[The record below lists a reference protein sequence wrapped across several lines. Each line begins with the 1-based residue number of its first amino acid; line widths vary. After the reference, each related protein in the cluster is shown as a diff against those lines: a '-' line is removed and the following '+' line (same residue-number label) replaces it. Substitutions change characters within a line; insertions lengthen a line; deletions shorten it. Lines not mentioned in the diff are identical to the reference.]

1 MQIKVL
7 GTGCRKC
14 KALLAA
20 TEEAVKSTG
29 VQAEIEYVTDMMQIA
44 ETGLLSTPG
53 LIIDNQ
59 IVSSGKVLEPQA
71 IVELIEINKCMWKTD
86 KKDLWHKP
94 RVIFYLCLEMLRSF
108 KFFPFWQ
115 AYTDMGILL

>member
-20 TEEAVKSTG
+20 TEEAVKSMG

-71 IVELIEINKCMWKTD
+71 IVELIEKKVYVENC

-94 RVIFYLCLEMLRSF
+94 RVFFICVLRC
-108 KFFPFWQ
+108 
-115 AYTDMGILL
+115 

>member
-1 MQIKVL
+1 MQIKVV

-29 VQAEIEYVTDMMQIA
+29 VPADIAYVTDMMKIA

-53 LIIDNQ
+53 LIIDNK
-59 IVSSGKVLEPQA
+59 IVSSGKVLEAQDVA
-71 IVELIEINKCMWKTD
+71 ELIEKNK
-86 KKDLWHKP
+86 
-94 RVIFYLCLEMLRSF
+94 
-108 KFFPFWQ
+108 
-115 AYTDMGILL
+115 

>member
-1 MQIKVL
+1 MKIKVL

-20 TEEAVKSTG
+20 TEEVVKTTG

-53 LIIDNQ
+53 LMIDNK
-59 IVSSGKVLEPQA
+59 IVSSGKVLEAQA
-71 IVELIEINKCMWKTD
+71 VAELIEKNK
-86 KKDLWHKP
+86 
-94 RVIFYLCLEMLRSF
+94 
-108 KFFPFWQ
+108 
-115 AYTDMGILL
+115 

>member
-71 IVELIEINKCMWKTD
+71 IVELIEINKRMWKTV
-86 KKDLWHKP
+86 KKTCGISHG
-94 RVIFYLCLEMLRSF
+94 SF
-108 KFFPFWQ
+108 LFVS
-115 AYTDMGILL
+115 

>member
-20 TEEAVKSTG
+20 TEEAVKSSG
-29 VQAEIEYVTDMMQIA
+29 VQADIEYVRDMMQIA

-53 LIIDNQ
+53 LMIDNK
-59 IVSSGKVLEPQA
+59 IVSSGKVLEAEA
-71 IVELIEINKCMWKTD
+71 IAELIEKNK
-86 KKDLWHKP
+86 
-94 RVIFYLCLEMLRSF
+94 
-108 KFFPFWQ
+108 
-115 AYTDMGILL
+115 

>member
-1 MQIKVL
+1 MKIKVL

-29 VQAEIEYVTDMMQIA
+29 VQADIEYITDMMQIA

-53 LIIDNQ
+53 LMIDNK
-59 IVSSGKVLEPQA
+59 IVSSGKVLEAQA
-71 IVELIEINKCMWKTD
+71 VAELIEKNK
-86 KKDLWHKP
+86 
-94 RVIFYLCLEMLRSF
+94 
-108 KFFPFWQ
+108 
-115 AYTDMGILL
+115 

>member
-7 GTGCRKC
+7 GTDCRKC

-71 IVELIEINKCMWKTD
+71 IVELIEKNK
-86 KKDLWHKP
+86 
-94 RVIFYLCLEMLRSF
+94 
-108 KFFPFWQ
+108 
-115 AYTDMGILL
+115 

>member
-71 IVELIEINKCMWKTD
+71 IVELIEINKCMWKTV
-86 KKDLWHKP
+86 KKTCGISHG
-94 RVIFYLCLEMLRSF
+94 SF
-108 KFFPFWQ
+108 LFVS
-115 AYTDMGILL
+115 

>member
-20 TEEAVKSTG
+20 TEEAVKSMG

-53 LIIDNQ
+53 LIRSEERR
-59 IVSSGKVLEPQA
+59 VGKE
-71 IVELIEINKCMWKTD
+71 C
-86 KKDLWHKP
+86 
-94 RVIFYLCLEMLRSF
+94 RSRWS
-108 KFFPFWQ
+108 P
-115 AYTDMGILL
+115 YH

>member
-1 MQIKVL
+1 MQIKVV

-29 VQAEIEYVTDMMQIA
+29 VQAEIEYVTDMLQIA

-53 LIIDNQ
+53 LMIDSK
-59 IVSSGKVLEPQA
+59 IVSSGKVLEAQA
-71 IVELIEINKCMWKTD
+71 VAELIEKNK
-86 KKDLWHKP
+86 
-94 RVIFYLCLEMLRSF
+94 
-108 KFFPFWQ
+108 
-115 AYTDMGILL
+115 

>member
-1 MQIKVL
+1 
-7 GTGCRKC
+7 
-14 KALLAA
+14 LAA
-20 TEEAVKSTG
+20 TEEAVKSMG

-71 IVELIEINKCMWKTD
+71 IVELIEKNK
-86 KKDLWHKP
+86 
-94 RVIFYLCLEMLRSF
+94 
-108 KFFPFWQ
+108 
-115 AYTDMGILL
+115 

>member
-20 TEEAVKSTG
+20 TEEAVKSMG

-71 IVELIEINKCMWKTD
+71 IMELIEKNK
-86 KKDLWHKP
+86 
-94 RVIFYLCLEMLRSF
+94 
-108 KFFPFWQ
+108 
-115 AYTDMGILL
+115 